1 MSEKSGLM
9 QGKRGVILGV
19 ANNRSIAWGI
29 AKACHDA
36 GAEIALTWQGDA
48 LKKRVEPLAK
58 ELGGILLGHCDV
70 TDAATIDAVFEVLQ
84 GEMGQDRLRRARDRV
99 LRQGPARRPLS
110 RDHGRQFLQDHA
122 DLAATRSPRSRSAP
136 RS

>member
-1 MSEKSGLM
+1 MSQNSGLM

-29 AKACHDA
+29 AKACHAA

-70 TDAATIDAVFEVLQ
+70 TDAASH
-84 GEMGQDRLRRARDRV
+84 RV
-99 LRQGPARRPLS
+99 LGQGPARWPLS
-110 RDHGRQFLQDHA
+110 RNV
-122 DLAATRSPRSRSAP
+122 SR
-136 RS
+136 